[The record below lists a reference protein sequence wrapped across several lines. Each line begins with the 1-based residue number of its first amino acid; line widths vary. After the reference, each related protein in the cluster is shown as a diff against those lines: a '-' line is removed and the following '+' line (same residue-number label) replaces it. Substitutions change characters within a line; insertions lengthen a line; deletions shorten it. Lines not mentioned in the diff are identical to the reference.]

1 MCLKLLL
8 LRPFCAF
15 AATRLLRNIA
25 AGTILEAREN
35 FMERI
40 QAQFV
45 GVELHFENLERPK
58 KFYIELHPLARSL
71 ENSPQLNTYR

>member
-1 MCLKLLL
+1 VSKVASITTV
-8 LRPFCAF
+8 LRVRCDKASPKHCC
-15 AATRLLRNIA
+15 
-25 AGTILEAREN
+25 GTILEAREN